1 MVPSAAQPSA
11 GGQGRQAAGVPD
23 WAMHVKTAA
32 VDGHKTFQQTAEEI
46 RSELERGELV
56 DFHLPA
62 EQIAFAALQSL
73 EAGHRVDAALLL
85 SIASYRYREEA
96 EHCRYDHD
104 YSPEA
109 LARTSTS
116 AYFRVMQLERELY
129 GHLGFGDELRVLKK
143 WLRGEDAVELDP
155 DLMRRLGELFRA
167 PSVDEETFRE
177 VMRQRLPTADDARPE
192 TPEGAALAEAFLAR
206 LRADEADKRKSVL
219 RAVWAMADTPLPAF
233 QTEALRFALL
243 PMGPRFCSGIADQ
256 LGGHR
261 AAVVAMLADSKD
273 ATRAVAAIVLGMSPS
288 ADQLP
293 ALERRWE
300 AERQPLVRLAVAYAL
315 ARHGRRQHVG
325 DLVAALDN
333 CKRDTCLQ
341 AMSLLD
347 WLPRDLLAEVPE
359 DAPASVAGNDGQ
371 IWEVRMYAASLLGR
385 MALEHPLGARSRA
398 ALFAASHDRHVEMS
412 RAALEAVARD
422 AGLSRGEVLG
432 RLASPSPDYRPLL
445 ARLARVATAADLAL
459 LARLMPRFAA
469 SDGPEAASLVEAASA
484 VPGPEANEQLVAWF
498 DAHPSLHATI
508 TLHLLQRRPSSER
521 ALDHVLT
528 AGDGRVRLV
537 VRVARRAPD
546 ALGALE
552 LAMQAP
558 DPDER
563 LYAARLAGTV
573 GDPHASAALWQL
585 VNFRDDRFYPA
596 DALVRHEAMAALLR
610 IALAT
615 HRPPPHPQKTMA
627 TEADALT
634 TPDAPAALASRGRRL
649 APPMRKAELPPLAP
663 SPVRTRFLRVL
674 SDGVREKESGA

>member
-1 MVPSAAQPSA
+1 MGQRDWLWGVVVLAVAPALACMVPSAAQPSA

-23 WAMHVKTAA
+23 WAKHVKTAA
-32 VDGHKTFQQTAEEI
+32 VDGHKTFQQTAGEI
-46 RSELERGELV
+46 QRELGRGQLV

-85 SIASYRYREEA
+85 SIASYRYRQEA
-96 EHCRYDHD
+96 EHTMDLEPD

-116 AYFRVMQLERELY
+116 AYFRVLQLERDLY
-129 GHLGFGDELRVLKK
+129 EHLGFGDELRVVAK
-143 WLRGEDAVELDP
+143 WLRGEDAAEVDP
-155 DLMRRLGELFRA
+155 DLMRRLRELFRA

-192 TPEGAALAEAFLAR
+192 TVEGAALAEAFLAR
-206 LRADEADKRKSVL
+206 LRADGADKRKPFL

-243 PMGPRFCSGIADQ
+243 TMGPRFCSRIADQ
-256 LGGHR
+256 LGAHR
-261 AAVVAMLADSKD
+261 AAVVAMLADTKD
-273 ATRAVAAIVLGMSPS
+273 ATRAVAAVVLGMSPS

-300 AERQPLVRLAVAYAL
+300 AERQPIVRLAVAYAL
-315 ARHGRRQHVG
+315 ARHGRREHVG

-359 DAPASVAGNDGQ
+359 GVPAAVAGNDGQ

-385 MALEHPLGARSRA
+385 MALEHPLGAQSRA
-398 ALFAASHDRHVEMS
+398 ALFAASHGRHVEMS
-412 RAALEAVARD
+412 HAALEAIAHD
-422 AGLSRGEVLG
+422 AGLSRAEVLG
-432 RLASPSPDYRPLL
+432 RLAGPSPDYRPLL
-445 ARLARVATAADLAL
+445 ARLARVAMTDDLAL

-484 VPGPEANEQLVAWF
+484 VPGPEADEQLVVWF
-498 DAHPSLHATI
+498 DTQPPLRAAI
-508 TLHLLQRRPSSER
+508 TLRLLQRRPSSER
-521 ALDHVLT
+521 SLDHVLT
-528 AGDGRVRLV
+528 AGDSRVRLV
-537 VRVARRAPD
+537 VRVARSAPD
-546 ALGALE
+546 ALRALE
-552 LAMQAP
+552 LALQSP

-563 LYAARLAGTV
+563 LFAARLAGTV
-573 GDPHASAALWQL
+573 GDQHASAALWQL
-585 VNFRDDRFYPA
+585 VNFSDDRFYPA

-615 HRPPPHPQKTMA
+615 HRPPPHPRKTMA
-627 TEADALT
+627 READFLT
-634 TPDAPAALASRGRRL
+634 APA
-649 APPMRKAELPPLAP
+649 PPPLFLQAVVVSPHLSAGP
-663 SPVRTRFLRVL
+663 S
-674 SDGVREKESGA
+674 